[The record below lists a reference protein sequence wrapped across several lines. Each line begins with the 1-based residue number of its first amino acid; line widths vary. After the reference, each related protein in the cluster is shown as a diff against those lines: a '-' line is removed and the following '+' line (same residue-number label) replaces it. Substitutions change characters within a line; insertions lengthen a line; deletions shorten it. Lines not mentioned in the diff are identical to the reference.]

1 MGNEVST
8 INQSQFLSAI
18 NRGSFRVHSELAK
31 AEYSLTSNELKIWF
45 LIIASL
51 KDEEHPMYA
60 MSAIDIADKI
70 GITSRR
76 PKGTIIS
83 SAFKKLQQQN
93 ITIVSQEGENKDPS
107 IYSAN
112 FLGEFYYDRKSKIIG
127 FSIPPILH
135 KFLFNL
141 KQNLTLNL
149 SIDDILQLDSATSI
163 RVFIYLRE
171 LDRSGIHDVAISEFR
186 KNVCFFENSPYKEYK
201 RRVIKKAVEE
211 IRKLEAFP
219 DFFIEDDGSRA
230 NKASMLHFGFELEAR
245 DDNLLDDLKPALR
258 SHIMKKFS
266 RRIQILIDF
275 AVKEGFNPAYIK
287 DKFDSYDV
295 DYIEKNCAAVFDRI
309 RKDKASGVPKTPEDY
324 GRYFIAAVQ
333 GNWAKAKPE
342 SYQQRADDRIRN
354 AELQQRMKDITEQE
368 QFQNAALFA
377 RKQAKEYI
385 SNMPYDMLAALI
397 KKNKKELDILAKH
410 GRPFDIVKAYSRNK
424 SYREFRL
431 LSQLIAGKMMS
442 GEIKMEKPTLQSS
455 LF

>member
-1 MGNEVST
+1 MGSNAGS
-8 INQSQFLSAI
+8 INKSQFLAAI
-18 NRGSFRVHSELAK
+18 NRGSFHVHSELAK
-31 AEYSLTSNELKIWF
+31 AEYSLTSNELKIWL

-60 MSAIDIADKI
+60 MSAIDVADKI
-70 GITSRR
+70 GISSRR

-83 SAFKKLQQQN
+83 SAFKKLQSQN
-93 ITIVSQEGENKDPS
+93 ITIVSQEEGNKDPS

-112 FLGEFYYDRKSKIIG
+112 FLGEFLYDRKSKIVS
-127 FSIPPILH
+127 FSIPPMLH

-149 SIDDILQLDSATSI
+149 SIEDILQLDSATSI

-171 LDRSGIHDVAISEFR
+171 LDRSGVHDVAISEFR
-186 KNVCFFENSPYKEYK
+186 KNVSFFENSPYKEYK

-230 NKASMLHFGFELEAR
+230 NKASMLHFGFELEAE
-245 DDNLLDDLKPALR
+245 DNSLLNDLKPALR

-266 RRIQILIDF
+266 KRIQILIDF

-287 DKFDSYDV
+287 DKFDNYSD
-295 DYIEKNCAAVFDRI
+295 DYIEKNFAAVFDRI
-309 RKDKASGVPKTPEDY
+309 RKDKAAGTPKTPEDY

-333 GNWAKAKPE
+333 NNWAQAKPE
-342 SYQQRADDRIRN
+342 AFQEKANDRIRN
-354 AELQQRMKDITEQE
+354 AEIQQQMKEITEQE
-368 QFQNAALFA
+368 KFQEAALFA
-377 RKQAKEYI
+377 RNQAKDYVAH
-385 SNMPYDMLAALI
+385 MPYDMLVALI

-410 GRPFDIVKAYSRNK
+410 GRPFDVAKAYSRNK

-431 LSQLIAGKMMS
+431 LSQLVAGKMMA
-442 GEIKMEKPTLQSS
+442 GEIKLTQPTLQS